1 MDRSTAKPSAEGLG
15 RTGFEP
21 VKAMPADLQYSQFG
35 ILSKTPRF
43 LKPID
48 CNEGLRR
55 MLKVVQGI
63 VQVRKV
69 VKAMRIKEK
78 RSLPA
83 LKVVGSFFLS

>member
-1 MDRSTAKPSAEGLG
+1 
-15 RTGFEP
+15 
-21 VKAMPADLQYSQFG
+21 
-35 ILSKTPRF
+35 
-43 LKPID
+43 
-48 CNEGLRR
+48 